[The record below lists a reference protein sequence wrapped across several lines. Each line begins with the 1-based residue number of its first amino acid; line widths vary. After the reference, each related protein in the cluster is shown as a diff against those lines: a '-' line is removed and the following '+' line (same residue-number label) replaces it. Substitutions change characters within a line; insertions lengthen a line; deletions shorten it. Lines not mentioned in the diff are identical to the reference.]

1 VVGLGNKITNKTMQI
16 TVFASENKLTKENKH
31 FLIFQMHKMIFVD
44 IELFNQ
50 IDVKNNTH
58 Y

>member
-1 VVGLGNKITNKTMQI
+1 MQI